1 MSSYTVFE
9 CPVEKLDPYRAMI
22 FAKWLRSLRTG
33 NDYFRLVHPQA
44 FYVAYSRY
52 IQSILSRHDV
62 RIMLATL
69 SDDADVV
76 LGFSVSRGTVLEYV
90 HVGKDYRRLGIG
102 KGLVPE
108 CINTITH
115 LTRTGLAIWGKTKDI
130 KFDPFA

>member
-1 MSSYTVFE
+1 MSSYTVFQ

-33 NDYFRLVHPQA
+33 NDYFRLVHPEA

-52 IQSILSRHDV
+52 IQAILNRSDV
-62 RIMLATL
+62 AILLAALT
-69 SDDADVV
+69 DDPDVV

-90 HVGKDYRRLGIG
+90 HVNKDFRRLGIG
-102 KGLVPE
+102 RMLVPDQ
-108 CINTITH
+108 IDTITH
-115 LTRTGLAIWGKTKDI
+115 LTRTGLSIWGKTSGI